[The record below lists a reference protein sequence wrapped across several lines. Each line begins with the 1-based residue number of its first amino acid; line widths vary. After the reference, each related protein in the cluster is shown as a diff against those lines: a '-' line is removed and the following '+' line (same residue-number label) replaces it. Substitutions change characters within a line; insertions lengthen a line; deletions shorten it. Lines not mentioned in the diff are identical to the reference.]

1 MVACK
6 EADYDAA
13 VVYLEES
20 GYDLDEAVGQYLE
33 DAEWEREHP
42 LPLHEAKRGKGKG
55 KGRRKG
61 DGKAVGMG
69 AAGGR
74 MGWLKGLV
82 K

>member
-42 LPLHEAKRGKGKG
+42 LPLHAAKKGKR
-55 KGRRKG
+55 KGRRRG
-61 DGKAVGMG
+61 DGKAAGVGT
-69 AAGGR
+69 AGGR
-74 MGWLKGLV
+74 MGWFKGLV

>member
-33 DAEWEREHP
+33 DAEWERAHP
-42 LPLHEAKRGKGKG
+42 LPLHEAKKGKG

-61 DGKAVGMG
+61 GDGK

-74 MGWLKGLV
+74 MGWFKGLV